1 MTQSGVDAICKTL
14 REHIVQISAVE
25 TPRFT
30 RALLELAD
38 EDLRREVLGTLVELA
53 AADESITLAE
63 TNVLRQLTTSLGL
76 SQQDYLALQEQ
87 HRQHL
92 SILKG

>member
-1 MTQSGVDAICKTL
+1 QGMTLSGVDAICKTL
-14 REHIVQISAVE
+14 REHIVEISSVE
-25 TPRFT
+25 TPRFA

-38 EDLRREVLGTLVELA
+38 TDLRREVLGTLVELA

-63 TNVLRQLTTSLGL
+63 TNMLRQLTKSLGL
-76 SQQDYLALQEQ
+76 SPQDYLELQER

-92 SILKG
+92 RL